1 MLLPMKPIRKSRA
14 RVDTPPA
21 ARLLR
26 NPRVLRVL
34 GAFLSGPKLL
44 SDVSRELGV
53 PLNTIWRT
61 ANQLLACGILRIEST
76 TPRSGRAVK
85 RYEAIAPILFV
96 PYEAEGDRLP
106 GDVVRG
112 LVELRV
118 AEQVNG
124 LLAAANMTQESTG
137 VMSWGTLIYADRHGR
152 LVVRPDFEEGRT
164 PALLRSQGPAYL
176 NVYSDDLR
184 LSQAAAKRL
193 QRELVTLFKKY
204 KDCEGPSIYTLSA
217 VLAPRA
223 PTRAPRT
230 R

>member
-1 MLLPMKPIRKSRA
+1 MKPVGKSRA
-14 RVDTPPA
+14 RLDSPAA

-44 SDVSRELGV
+44 SGVSRDLGI
-53 PLNTIWRT
+53 PLNTVWRT
-61 ANQLLACGILRIEST
+61 ANQLLACGVLRIHST
-76 TPRSGRAVK
+76 TPRAGRAVK

-112 LVELRV
+112 LVEMRV

-124 LLAAANMTQESTG
+124 LLAAANITQESTG
-137 VMSWGTLIYADRHGR
+137 VMSWGTLIYGDRHGQ
-152 LVVRPDFEEGRT
+152 LVVRPDFEQGRT
-164 PALLRSQGPAYL
+164 PALLRSQAPAYL

-204 KDCEGPSIYTLSA
+204 KDCEGPAVYTLSA
-217 VLAPRA
+217 VLAPLAPKRA
-223 PTRAPRT
+223 RRT